1 MKHSLL
7 LNIPRTYG
15 ASRSGFLGVRW
26 RTYAQSH
33 SATPSTE
40 PEPIEPEPAH
50 SHVAT
55 TIQSSLYEIPARRP
69 LPPLS
74 LMPTHLLLRS
84 YFMTRILASPRLLR
98 LSMPLLTHIANS
110 SSIFLN
116 PDKNPILHVLIRK
129 FIYDHFNAGECEDD
143 VRATV
148 KQVKALGFKGVILGY
163 AKEVNVSNGAR
174 GVEAAG
180 EAKLDVD
187 ELAVREWKEGT
198 LKTLSLIGEGDFLA
212 VK

>member
-1 MKHSLL
+1 M
-7 LNIPRTYG
+7 LNISRIFG
-15 ASRSGFLGVRW
+15 ASQHGSLGIRSRSYV
-26 RTYAQSH
+26 QSH
-33 SATPSTE
+33 AATASGESGPVGS
-40 PEPIEPEPAH
+40 EPAH
-50 SHVAT
+50 SHVAAAT
-55 TIQSSLYEIPARRP
+55 PSSPGRIPAKMP
-69 LPPLS
+69 PISHPPLS
-74 LMPTHLLLRS
+74 LMPTDLLLRS

-98 LSMPLLTHIANS
+98 LAMPLLTHIANS
-110 SSIFLN
+110 SSILLN

-129 FIYDHFNAGECEDD
+129 LIYDHFNAGECEED

-148 KQVKALGFKGVILGY
+148 KQMKALGFKGVILGY
-163 AKEVNVSNGAR
+163 AKEVNVSSGAR

-180 EAKLDVD
+180 EARIDVD